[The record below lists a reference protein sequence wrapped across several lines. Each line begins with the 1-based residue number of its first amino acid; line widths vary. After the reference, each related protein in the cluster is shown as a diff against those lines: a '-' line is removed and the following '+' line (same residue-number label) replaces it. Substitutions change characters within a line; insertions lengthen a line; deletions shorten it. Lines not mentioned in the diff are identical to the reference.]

1 MLENG
6 MKADLSKRVAE
17 IQAISAVPK
26 ILETVAAMTGLR
38 FVCIAH
44 VTDDSWTACAVLD
57 QLDFGLAPGGQL
69 DVTTTLCEEVRD
81 SGRAVIIDSVAAS
94 DQYRAHHTPRLY
106 GFQSYFSIPIFRADG
121 RYFGTL
127 CGLDPEPARLSDK
140 VTVSTMHLFAELVSK
155 QLEADK
161 ELVAARADL
170 LSERETA
177 ELREQFIAVLGHDLR
192 TPLGSILLGTE
203 VLTLKHPDPASK
215 PVVERIRRS
224 AVRMAALV
232 GDVVDFT
239 RGRMGSGIT
248 MNLREADIGGTLE
261 QVVDEMRGLYPQRA
275 IEAAIAPGLRLRC
288 DPERIAQLLSN
299 LLKNA
304 LVHGSDQAPVAV
316 GAALDGGAFVL
327 SVANEGRELP
337 QGVIDGLF
345 KPYWRAASRPGSE
358 GLGLGLYIV
367 DQIARAH
374 GGTIEVSSR
383 GGTTAFVFRLRD
395 AAPAGYPSAGWLSH
409 ADC

>member
-1 MLENG
+1 MG
-6 MKADLSKRVAE
+6 MKNDILKPVDE

-26 ILETVAAMTGLR
+26 ILETVAALTGLR
-38 FVCIAH
+38 FVCIAF

-57 QLDFGLAPGGQL
+57 KLDFGLKPGGQL

-81 SGRAVIIDSVAAS
+81 TGCAVIIDSVLGS
-94 DQYRAHHTPRLY
+94 DQYRDHHTPRIY
-106 GFQSYFSIPIFRADG
+106 GFQSYFSIPIFRTNGA
-121 RYFGTL
+121 YFGTL
-127 CGLDPEPARLSDK
+127 CGLDPEPARLTDK
-140 VTVSTMHLFAELVSK
+140 VNVSTMQLFAELVSK
-155 QLEADK
+155 QLDAETK
-161 ELVAARADL
+161 LVAAREDL
-170 LSERETA
+170 SIERETA

-203 VLTLKHPDPASK
+203 LLALKHPDPASQ

-224 AVRMAALV
+224 ATRMAALV
-232 GDVVDFT
+232 DDVVDFT
-239 RGRMGSGIT
+239 RGRTGAGIP
-248 MNLREADIGGTLE
+248 MRLRDAQVAGTLE
-261 QVVDEMRGLYPQRA
+261 QVVDEMRGLYPSRA
-275 IEAAIAPGLRLRC
+275 IEATITPGMRLRC

-304 LVHGSDQAPVAV
+304 LVHGSDDAPVRV
-316 GAALDGGAFVL
+316 GAALVEGEFVL
-327 SVANEGRELP
+327 SVANAGRELP

-345 KPYWRAASRPGSE
+345 KPYWRAKSRSGSE

-374 GGTIEVSSR
+374 NGTIEVSSR
-383 GGTTAFVFRLRD
+383 GGTTAFVFRLVGAALP
-395 AAPAGYPSAGWLSH
+395 AAPLTVSPVH

>member
-1 MLENG
+1 MN
-6 MKADLSKRVAE
+6 KDLLKRVDE

-57 QLDFGLAPGGQL
+57 KLDFGLAPGAQL

-81 SGRAVIIDSVAAS
+81 TARAVIIDSVDDS
-94 DQYRAHHTPRLY
+94 DQYRAHHTPRIY
-106 GFQSYFSIPIFRADG
+106 GFKSYFSIPIFRANGD
-121 RYFGTL
+121 YFGTL
-127 CGLDPEPARLSDK
+127 CGLDPEPARLSESTI
-140 VTVSTMHLFAELVSK
+140 VATMHLFAELVSK
-155 QLEADK
+155 QLDADTK
-161 ELVAARADL
+161 LVAARAEL
-170 LSERETA
+170 LDERETA

-203 VLTLKHPDPASK
+203 LLARKHSDPAVA

-232 GDVVDFT
+232 DDVVDFT
-239 RGRMGSGIT
+239 RGRMGSGIA
-248 MNLREADIGGTLE
+248 MNMREAAIDGTLE

-275 IEAAIAPGLRLRC
+275 IEARIAPGLYLRC

-304 LVHGSDQAPVAV
+304 LVHGSDDAPVRV
-316 GAALDGGAFVL
+316 DAALVEGKLAL
-327 SVANEGRELP
+327 SVANAGRELP
-337 QGVIDGLF
+337 QQVIASLF
-345 KPYWRAASRPGSE
+345 KPYWRAASRSGSE

-374 GGTIEVSSR
+374 GGTIEVSSQ
-383 GGTTAFVFRLRD
+383 GGTTAFVFRMGGPALP
-395 AAPAGYPSAGWLSH
+395 AARSTDFLSH